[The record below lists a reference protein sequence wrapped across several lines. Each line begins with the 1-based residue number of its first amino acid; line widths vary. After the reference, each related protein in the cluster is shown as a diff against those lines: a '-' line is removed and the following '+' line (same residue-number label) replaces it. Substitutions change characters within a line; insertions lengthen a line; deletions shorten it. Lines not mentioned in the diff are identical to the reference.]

1 MNRKERERMR
11 KKMED
16 AKRDRILAMMR
27 IVYDRKHASASN
39 SAWF

>member
-16 AKRDRILAMMR
+16 AKRGRILAMMR
-27 IVYDRKHASASN
+27 IVHDRKHASSSN